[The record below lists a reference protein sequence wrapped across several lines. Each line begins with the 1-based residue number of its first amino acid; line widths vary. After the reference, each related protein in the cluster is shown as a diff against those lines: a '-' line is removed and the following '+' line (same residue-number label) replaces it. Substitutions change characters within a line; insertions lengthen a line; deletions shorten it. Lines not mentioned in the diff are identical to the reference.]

1 MFRKYYNYS
10 NSMMVEKDN
19 DLLVPMITSALQ
31 YTFAIFA
38 YIT

>member
-1 MFRKYYNYS
+1 
-10 NSMMVEKDN
+10 MMVEKDN